1 MKIAVAV
8 KIVPDSQDVAVGG
21 NGEMDVSKAR
31 PVVSEYDLPAIEAAA
46 RVAKG
51 SPESEVVAITAG
63 PASIDDSKV
72 KKNVLARGADELEM
86 KADDSLSGLDAF
98 ATAEVLAGVIEG
110 LGDIDLV
117 VCGDGS
123 ADEYAQQV
131 DVQLAERLGMPIAT
145 SVVGL
150 SIQDGIATAA
160 RALEDCVETVELG
173 LPAVVSVTDQIN
185 EPRYPAFAAMKA
197 ARKKPLDQWGI
208 DDLVEVPGGEALVMR
223 RALTS
228 VTFSEEN
235 VRDGSGT
242 IIQDAGEGGRALAD
256 YILSVVK

>member
-1 MKIAVAV
+1 VTIAPPVAV
-8 KIVPDSQDVAVGG
+8 
-21 NGEMDVSKAR
+21 
-31 PVVSEYDLPAIEAAA
+31 
-46 RVAKG
+46 
-51 SPESEVVAITAG
+51 SPEA
-63 PASIDDSKV
+63 
-72 KKNVLARGADELEM
+72 LR
-86 KADDSLSGLDAF
+86 
-98 ATAEVLAGVIEG
+98 
-110 LGDIDLV
+110 
-117 VCGDGS
+117 
-123 ADEYAQQV
+123 
-131 DVQLAERLGMPIAT
+131 
-145 SVVGL
+145 
-150 SIQDGIATAA
+150 AA
-160 RALEDCVETVELG
+160 

-208 DDLVEVPGGEALVMR
+208 DDLVEVPGGQDLVLR

>member
-1 MKIAVAV
+1 M

-46 RVAKG
+46 RVAKE
-51 SPESEVVAITAG
+51 SPESKVVAVTAG

-86 KADDSLSGLDAF
+86 RADDSLSGLDAF

-123 ADEYAQQV
+123 ADEYVQQV

-150 SIQDGIATAA
+150 SVRGEVGGHGDDSGQTELDRLDAVLEGPRRRGYFATPRIPGMKDILAAGKRPMNVSGADAAPQPTLETIELAAPEKAERNPTIVSASEDGAIDKLA
-160 RALEDCVETVELG
+160 E
-173 LPAVVSVTDQIN
+173 AV
-185 EPRYPAFAAMKA
+185 KA
-197 ARKKPLDQWGI
+197 AL
-208 DDLVEVPGGEALVMR
+208 
-223 RALTS
+223 
-228 VTFSEEN
+228 
-235 VRDGSGT
+235 
-242 IIQDAGEGGRALAD
+242 
-256 YILSVVK
+256 